1 LDIFAQNNKL
11 MSWIKEFKDFA
22 SRGNLVDVA
31 VAFVMGGAFGKIVS
45 SFTEGIVSPFISLLT
60 GGADFSHK
68 VLVLRAGETV
78 KDASGA
84 VISEVAE
91 ISVKYGSFLN
101 AVIDFI
107 IVAWAMFLMIKAINK
122 IRREEP
128 APPPAPAEPSSTD
141 KLLMEIRDSLKK

>member
-1 LDIFAQNNKL
+1 

-22 SRGNLVDVA
+22 SRGNLLDVA

-45 SFTEGIVSPFISLLT
+45 SFTDGIVSPFIALLT
-60 GGADFSHK
+60 GGVDFSKK
-68 VLVLRAGETV
+68 VFVLRAGETV
-78 KDASGA
+78 QDATGA

-91 ISVKYGSFLN
+91 VSVKYGSFIN

-107 IVAWAMFLMIKAINK
+107 IVAWAMFLLIKAINK
-122 IRREEP
+122 MRRQEAE
-128 APPPAPAEPSSTD
+128 APPAPAEPSSTD